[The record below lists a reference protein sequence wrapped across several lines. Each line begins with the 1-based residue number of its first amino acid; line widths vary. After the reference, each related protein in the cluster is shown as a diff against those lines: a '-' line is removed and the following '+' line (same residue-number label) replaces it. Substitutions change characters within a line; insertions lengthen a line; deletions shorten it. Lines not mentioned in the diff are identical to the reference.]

1 MSLIAG
7 WKLTV
12 IALFDFVF
20 EGNFQVQASGL
31 GEAYTWSGL
40 FWQFYAIHNMS
51 FLKRRWHISNLKC
64 KKLIRVEYSVRKGIR
79 VTFDHWFNCI
89 AYSLL
94 SFNPWF
100 QHLGRGMNKLRTTTK
115 LHAHR
120 VQLDLQIFH
129 PSHLYHAYP
138 LLPRKALGKRH
149 LVFLDLEFSKKHEN
163 NYQDCPT
170 CDSCLPNAFQWKT
183 PNKWENMASISHSV
197 LQTVWIVAKAQKS
210 SNWAWTISQIRTDCL
225 LQCYYR

>member
-1 MSLIAG
+1 MFI
-7 WKLTV
+7 
-12 IALFDFVF
+12 
-20 EGNFQVQASGL
+20 L
-31 GEAYTWSGL
+31 GPDINQMT
-40 FWQFYAIHNMS
+40 IHNMS

-64 KKLIRVEYSVRKGIR
+64 TKLIRVEYSVRKGIR

-163 NYQDCPT
+163 NYQDCPA
-170 CDSCLPNAFQWKT
+170 CDTCLPNAFQWKT
-183 PNKWENMASISHSV
+183 PNKWENLASISHSV
-197 LQTVWIVAKAQKS
+197 LQTVWMEAKAPKG
-210 SNWAWTISQIRTDCL
+210 SNWDWTISQIRADCL
-225 LQCYYR
+225 LKR